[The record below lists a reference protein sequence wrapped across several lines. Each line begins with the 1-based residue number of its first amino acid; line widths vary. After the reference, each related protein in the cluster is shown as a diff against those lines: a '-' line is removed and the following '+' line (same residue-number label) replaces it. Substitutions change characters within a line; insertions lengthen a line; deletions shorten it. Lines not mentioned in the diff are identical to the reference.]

1 MRKLL
6 LLLLSAPLLAQTQLP
21 YHHVENWPQLPAD
34 YQPGAGM
41 AVAVDAAGNVW
52 YYNRGSH
59 PVIQFS
65 SEGKTLQAW
74 KEDQKLSNH
83 ATSAHGMGVG
93 VDGAIWLVGR
103 ETNRIFKLSS
113 QGRILQVI
121 GGFSGMQGDNSA
133 KYAFNRPADVA
144 QDSKGNTYIADGYRN
159 TRVVKYGPSGDYI
172 THWGGPGTAHGQLNL
187 VHGVAVGPGDK
198 IYVADRGNKRIQ
210 VFDSNGKF
218 LAVWEGFGTPWALA
232 YDKKANVVWA
242 CDGDAGHVIKLSMD
256 GKLLGMFSTDG
267 PAPGQLHQVH
277 GIAVG
282 QDGAIY
288 VAETVNQRIQKFVA
302 R

>member
-1 MRKLL
+1 MRYLL
-6 LLLLSAPLLAQTQLP
+6 LLAVALPLFSQATLP
-21 YHHVENWPQLPAD
+21 YRHVENWAQLPGD

-41 AVAVDAAGNVW
+41 AVAVDQDGNIW

-65 SEGKTLQAW
+65 PDGKVLQAW
-74 KEDQKLSNH
+74 KEDTKLSNH

-93 VDGAIWLVGR
+93 IDGAIWLVGR
-103 ETNRIFKLSS
+103 ETNRIFKFSPE
-113 QGRILQVI
+113 GRILQVI

-133 KYAFNRPADVA
+133 KYAFDRPAGVA

-172 THWGGPGTAHGQLNL
+172 THWGGKGTAKGQFNL
-187 VHGVAVGPGDK
+187 VHGVAVGPEDR
-198 IYVADRGNKRIQ
+198 IYVADRGNKRVQ
-210 VFDSNGKF
+210 VFDADGKF
-218 LAVWEGFGTPWALA
+218 LDLWEGFGTPWALA
-232 YDKKANVVWA
+232 YDKRANAIWA
-242 CDGDAGHVIKLSMD
+242 CDGDAGRVIELSMD
-256 GKLLGMFSTDG
+256 GKVLGTFSTDG

-282 QDGAIY
+282 PDGAIY